1 MKTKAKSRWLFHHRV
16 LSTPVLV
23 SVTNEMKRKWQR
35 ISESIRL
42 CDILLCLSAVLVWE
56 YNREHLSYQ
65 CRYRL
70 NQHLIVLS
78 LCNVS
83 INKILIT
90 EFITVKVSQNF
101 IFDANTMKWNQQ
113 LSRYVFSKVS
123 NVWNKTFENKS
134 IAKDHRV
141 QNINWVYNFRI
152 EICKK
157 K

>member
-1 MKTKAKSRWLFHHRV
+1 M
-16 LSTPVLV
+16 
-23 SVTNEMKRKWQR
+23 
-35 ISESIRL
+35 
-42 CDILLCLSAVLVWE
+42 LCLSAVLVWE
-56 YNREHLSYQ
+56 CNRGHLSYQ

-134 IAKDHRV
+134 IAKDHRIPNKWTDYKIFELKHGHIKLLG
-141 QNINWVYNFRI
+141 NIKHNQVKLLIAIFFSLFVPI
-152 EICKK
+152 QH
-157 K
+157 